1 MKRMRLTW
9 LLAVILAQMIAPAKD
24 GTSNPLKKLFSGEHT
39 SAFDAYLLQMG
50 AVANQSF
57 DIAPTPGSAYH
68 PNGRLGDLT
77 RDQRGNGVGDLVTVL
92 VSDKASAVSQG
103 ATNTS
108 RKASSKQGIN
118 TLFGPVA
125 ATSPLANLAG
135 MTGNTSLQGQGAT
148 SRSTS
153 FSTNLTTSVTHVLP
167 NGNLALRGVKDVW
180 VNSEHQMIEIRGII
194 RPSDLAASNQISSD
208 RLGMLEI
215 RINGKG
221 VVNDAVRRPFI
232 LYRLLMGLLPF

>member
-1 MKRMRLTW
+1 MTYTRLKC
-9 LLAVILAQMIAPAKD
+9 LLVIALTQVAMLAKD
-24 GTSNPLKKLFSGEHT
+24 GSANPLKRLFNTDRT
-39 SAFDAYLLQMG
+39 SAFDEYLRQMG
-50 AVANQSF
+50 AVPNQSS
-57 DIAPTPGSAYH
+57 DVAPTPGSAYH
-68 PNGRLGDLT
+68 AGGRLGDLT
-77 RDQRGNGVGDLVTVL
+77 RDQRGNGVGDLITVL

-108 RKASSKQGIN
+108 RKSSSKQGIN

-135 MTGNTSLQGQGAT
+135 MTGDSKLQGQGAT

-153 FSTNLTTSVTHVLP
+153 FSTNLTTTVTHVLP
-167 NGNLALRGVKDVW
+167 NGNMALRGVKDVW
-180 VNSEHQMIEIRGII
+180 VNSERQMIEIRGII
-194 RPSDLAASNQISSD
+194 RPSDLAATNQISSD